1 MRLLSQCSRAHDFD
15 WSHFRAIDKSFRAN
29 DAVQPAII
37 GIQRMRLRLKN
48 VKSWSSLQKRIFAN
62 TNQNTSDSCTQKR
75 SQDGPLRRRIK
86 QFDFFLFG
94 ASKPKISNSTRE
106 WLCGSEMHD
115 RFHAVSSEVLLRFRR
130 ELFSRRRGGEH
141 NVELPILPSLFI
153 HASDHSIC
161 DINISA
167 VQLPR
172 WLDRC
177 GVMTNVIATH

>member
-37 GIQRMRLRLKN
+37 GVQRMRLRLKN

-86 QFDFFLFG
+86 QFDFFCLAHQSRKSRIQLESGCVGVTCMTGFMRCP
-94 ASKPKISNSTRE
+94 PKCCFDSDGNCFPEEEAGNIMSSYRYFH
-106 WLCGSEMHD
+106 LC
-115 RFHAVSSEVLLRFRR
+115 SSMLLIIPY
-130 ELFSRRRGGEH
+130 
-141 NVELPILPSLFI
+141 VT
-153 HASDHSIC
+153 SI
-161 DINISA
+161 
-167 VQLPR
+167 
-172 WLDRC
+172 
-177 GVMTNVIATH
+177 